1 MNKGC
6 VMGDMKPEMCDSAAF
21 LVIESRSDISYLI
34 SRIDHR
40 IRVGQAGLKVASQRF
55 TAFFNSP

>member
-1 MNKGC
+1 
-6 VMGDMKPEMCDSAAF
+6 MGDMKPEMCDSAAF